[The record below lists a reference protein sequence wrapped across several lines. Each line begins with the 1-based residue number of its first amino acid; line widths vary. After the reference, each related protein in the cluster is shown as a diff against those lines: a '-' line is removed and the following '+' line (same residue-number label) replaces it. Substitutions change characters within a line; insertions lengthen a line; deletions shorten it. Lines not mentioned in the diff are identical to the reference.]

1 MKNITPVYIY
11 DYEGLGELY
20 VYNGDTD
27 IWFSFNDVVNCLDIV
42 DVRQNHLKRH
52 VIPKINQLPLTIERE
67 CINGHGILVN
77 EVKDELFISYEG
89 VLIVIEYFKYTMM
102 KKYTDFYKFISNIKN
117 DLRGESK
124 RLQETPKLDDL
135 IKQLKEVT
143 KDIQIN
149 VLPCIIEE
157 MEDYINNDKEYLYG
171 KKQVEILRNREK
183 QLEEDADEM
192 TKYFD
197 SLDRESSLL
206 QDEFEEMY
214 TDEEWEEMFG
224 KRK

>member
-1 MKNITPVYIY
+1 M
-11 DYEGLGELY
+11 L
-20 VYNGDTD
+20 
-27 IWFSFNDVVNCLDIV
+27 F
-42 DVRQNHLKRH
+42 Q
-52 VIPKINQLPLTIERE
+52 KINQLPLTIERE